1 MLDILFYQLFNMH
14 FTTLSLIFSA
24 VPLVLAQ
31 NYGGSSGS
39 TTSAAAASAQ
49 TSSSGPLHVV
59 KVSNANGDLTFTP
72 NDIQAAVGDQVE
84 FRFYGP
90 KHSVAQSSFAKP
102 CVPVNSSAFFS
113 GPITTSGTA
122 ANTETFTLN
131 VTSTAAI
138 WFYCS
143 VASHCASG
151 MSGVINAP

>member
-1 MLDILFYQLFNMH
+1 MH

-24 VPLVLAQ
+24 VPLALAQ

-49 TSSSGPLHVV
+49 TSSTGPLHVV

-102 CVPVNSSAFFS
+102 CVPVNASAFFS
-113 GPITTSGTA
+113 GPITTSGTT
-122 ANTETFTLN
+122 ANIEIFTLN

-143 VASHCASG
+143 VASHCANG